1 LKKGKEMPKEKK
13 TDVVQETPIQDMT
26 YDELYREA
34 ANLMLSTKN
43 IMLRLALLHQ
53 EMQKRISDAV
63 S

>member
-1 LKKGKEMPKEKK
+1 MPKEKK